1 MAAVSEASF
10 SDSRNTNGDRSARGR
25 IGIVFFAVALALVAI
40 ICLTIG
46 AADAS
51 LTNAVS
57 YGLSWTGSDMTSGP
71 RDLLIVKDI
80 RLPRIIIGVLVGAS
94 LAVSGTALQGLFR
107 NPLADPGVIGVSAG
121 ASLGAVTVIVLGRTV
136 FSGYYSVAGSYALPV
151 AAFVGALGVT
161 FLLYAISTRQGRT
174 SVTTM
179 ILAGIALGALAFSL
193 TGLLIFVAD
202 EAQLRELT
210 FWQLGSLAGS
220 SWQKIVVA
228 GPIMLAALILLP
240 RYARGLN
247 AIMLGEAVA
256 KHVGVPIQQLKYA
269 IIILV
274 AASTGAAVSIS
285 GGIAFVGIVVP
296 HLLRM
301 AIGPDNKYLLI
312 ASGLLGAI
320 VLLLA
325 DAIARTIV
333 APAEMP
339 IGIITAMLGAPVF
352 LWMLLRQRGLL
363 DL

>member
-1 MAAVSEASF
+1 MTVVSDASF
-10 SDSRNTNGDRSARGR
+10 AGSTKASGDRSSRGR
-25 IGIVFFAVALALVAI
+25 LGIVVLAIALVLVAFV
-40 ICLTIG
+40 CLTMG
-46 AADAS
+46 AAEAS
-51 LTNAVS
+51 LSNAIS
-57 YGLSWTGSDMTSGP
+57 YWFGWPGSDVMTGP

-121 ASLGAVTVIVLGRTV
+121 AGLGAVTVIVLGRTM
-136 FSGYYSVAGSYALPV
+136 FSGYSLITGSYALPFS
-151 AAFVGALGVT
+151 AFVGALSVT
-161 FLLYAISTRQGRT
+161 LLLYAISTRQGRT

-210 FWQLGSLAGS
+210 FWQLGSLSGS

-228 GPIMLAALILLP
+228 GPIMLVALILLP

-256 KHVGVPIQQLKYA
+256 KHVGVPIQHLKYA

-301 AIGPDNKYLLI
+301 VIGPDNQYLLI

-339 IGIITAMLGAPVF
+339 IGIVTAMLGAPVF